1 MDWSSISP
9 PPPFDGLDTESYEVG
24 HSETAPRHTADETKW
39 LWSLGAVARVQPQ
52 KPISVELNTFCV
64 PFEVTGAAEDRF
76 RQVQTE
82 IQGKLKLGV
91 AHSSRST
98 NAVTRHYPHVIWT

>member
-1 MDWSSISP
+1 MDWSSIS

-52 KPISVELNTFCV
+52 KPISVELNTV
-64 PFEVTGAAEDRF
+64 SAQLKSADAAGEKSWKKYEV
-76 RQVQTE
+76 
-82 IQGKLKLGV
+82 
-91 AHSSRST
+91 
-98 NAVTRHYPHVIWT
+98 N